1 MKIIHTSDLHL
12 DSSLEFITNS
22 VIQRERKR
30 EINQNLVRLVD
41 YAKQN
46 NADRIII
53 SGGLFGT
60 VQVSSKALSFFLEI
74 VGENPEIDFIVIP
87 SINEDLKELNEKIA
101 KFNNLKLF
109 GNEFSSL
116 HYADCDVTGISY
128 QDNYNFDEL
137 NLREDKLNVLVING
151 ITGEN
156 INLVD
161 LKNKYIDYLA
171 LGGNHEYSKGKLD
184 KRGNYSYSG
193 CLDGVCFSETG
204 KKGFVLLDIGE
215 SSIIPEFIPFSERTI
230 HQVVLNITDISTYQE
245 IRKNLNLKLNDIEH
259 DDIVLV
265 IFTGTYSLDLIKQ
278 NEMLEEALND
288 RFYYVKILDQ
298 SKLKINPKDYENDV
312 SLKGEFIRNVLASDM
327 DEEDK
332 NDVIEYGIK
341 ALLKEDLN

>member
-1 MKIIHTSDLHL
+1 MKIIHTSGLHL
-12 DSSLEFITNS
+12 DSSLDFITNS

-30 EINQNLVRLVD
+30 EINQNLVRLID

-60 VQVSSKALSFFLEI
+60 APVSLKAITFFLEM
-74 VGENPEIDFIVIP
+74 VGENPDIDFIVIP
-87 SINEDLKELNEKIA
+87 SAKEDESDLASRASKYP
-101 KFNNLKLF
+101 NLKVF
-109 GNEFSSL
+109 GNGFGVL
-116 HYADCDVTGISY
+116 HYADCDVTCVGY
-128 QDNYNFDEL
+128 MDNYDFDCL
-137 NLREDKLNVLVING
+137 DLKEDKVNILVL
-151 ITGEN
+151 TGTVGDN
-156 INLVD
+156 INLSD
-161 LKNKYIDYLA
+161 LKNRNVDYLA

-184 KRGNYSYSG
+184 KRGNYANSG
-193 CLDGVCFSETG
+193 CLDGACFSETG
-204 KKGFVLLDIGE
+204 KKGFILLDIGE
-215 SSIIPEFIPFSERTI
+215 SSVIPEFIPFSERTI
-230 HQVVLNITDISTYQE
+230 HQVILNITDIDTYQE

-259 DDIVLV
+259 EDIVLV
-265 IFTGTYSLDLIKQ
+265 RLTGTYSLDLIKQ

-288 RFYYVKILDQ
+288 RFYYVKISDE
-298 SKLKINPKDYENDV
+298 SKLKINPKDYENDI